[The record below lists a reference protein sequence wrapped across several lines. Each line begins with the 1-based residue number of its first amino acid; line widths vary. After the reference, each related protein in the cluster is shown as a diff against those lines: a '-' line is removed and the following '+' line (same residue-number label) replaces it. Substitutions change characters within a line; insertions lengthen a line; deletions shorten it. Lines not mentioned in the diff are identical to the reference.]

1 MNEKQFEPALKA
13 AALELDSM
21 SREELRRAVEKRE
34 NCDFA
39 RIFVETGEAADEDF
53 ECYPTPINQP
63 QIILPLSEEKL
74 AELVNQA
81 VAKQLQ
87 LFLPIMVEKIL
98 SQLEPAASV

>member
-1 MNEKQFEPALKA
+1 MK
-13 AALELDSM
+13 
-21 SREELRRAVEKRE
+21 
-34 NCDFA
+34 
-39 RIFVETGEAADEDF
+39 
-53 ECYPTPINQP
+53 INQP

-87 LFLPIMVEKIL
+87 VFLLIMVEKFL